1 MATAITTSGHAP
13 LAWLPLLSLLLPVPA
28 SALEWLV
35 QPSLRLRETYTDN
48 ALRTP
53 NAQAQSDFITEI
65 APAIALIGSGPRLRV
80 HLDYSW
86 HKYLST

>member
-1 MATAITTSGHAP
+1 M
-13 LAWLPLLSLLLPVPA
+13 PA

-35 QPSLRLRETYTDN
+35 QPSVRLRETYTDN
-48 ALRTP
+48 ALRAP
-53 NAQAQSDFITEI
+53 AGREQSDFISEI

-86 HKYLST
+86 HKYLSTQRADTDQHQLRAYARLRSQG